1 MSKRTLGRIAVGAA
15 VALVAGMLPAV
26 MFAPTAA
33 AAAPTVLTVTPGT
46 QTVAG
51 GGASSGQFTIGFNN
65 NVPPGGIYYAVASGP
80 DGASAPL
87 TDALPCVANATD
99 ATCTVTTNGT
109 AGTDHLVFFYS
120 ATIAPTVPFT
130 DGAPTVDGT
139 LIVTGPVHAIT
150 ATAPATHVAQGQ
162 WAKFQLTATDAN
174 GNAIPLQ
181 GIDVSGTGPDLVL
194 VSADPLNAFTGT
206 VVSIPD
212 QAASTQLTT
221 DSSGLATFWA
231 NSTGAGT
238 IDFTLASRPAV
249 DGVQGAATLTVDP
262 GTAGDA
268 TQVVIEP
275 ATQTAFQ
282 DATVDEV
289 VTVLNAQGDLV
300 GDPAALPTAGIT
312 AGPNAGRSVNVT
324 AVAGEPQGTYKA
336 EYTTLPPS
344 TTQTTI
350 GTDTLQA
357 LVNHTPGIGALASE
371 GPSATA
377 TITVVA
383 RPPGPI
389 HLDLVAPTATSPVT
403 AFTNSTTAP
412 VYFQLLDGNN
422 NPLSGY
428 SVQVTVNAAASA
440 PASQVAGYSVAP
452 DPAVTGTDGKFL
464 ATVTDVIP
472 LVGDVVTIDATLIGD
487 NTITVP
493 AQVEWIAPADIV
505 SIDPYLSTGTI
516 GGKASFTASTVDPAG
531 TPVDGVDYVW
541 QVTTDVN
548 GPTQTTIDG
557 TGNAFSYTDSVSP
570 TADHQDQVTVY
581 AFQSG
586 VSLGATVS
594 NQYWARDGVANQVNI
609 TLDNFGGGYTGQ
621 GVNDTLPPFTPH
633 GFVNT
638 LTAGVIPDPTATTP
652 SVDKVPVGAMLADGN
667 NNRLFGR
674 TVTFTSS
681 GVGAFVDQN
690 GNVLPG
696 NSVTARVDDGIA
708 TGPDSDPNILP
719 FASVFVRSS
728 RGGVQTITATVNGIN
743 SVGTITWSGQYVPVT
758 PFRIFD
764 TRIGQGGVGTD
775 PVAPSTLT
783 FFDYART
790 AVPLDAT
797 AYVLNVTAIGP
808 TGSGDLRVADS
819 CEGGSLTRASTPPD
833 TSLINY
839 QVGQA
844 VANAIVVP
852 NECPTSISGLRV
864 FSDNS
869 PVNVAVDVEGYYVG
883 DRRQT
888 LAPST
893 PAFESLPPT
902 RIADTRTG
910 VNTGGSTSI
919 APGEHITIQVTGTGA
934 SPNNDGIPDD
944 AKAVAINLTAINPN
958 NYGNLRV
965 YPDGAPVPN
974 ASNINYIPGV
984 DKAAFAV
991 VDIPADGKINVYS
1004 DGATIGLAADVF
1016 GYYPSTSNVVTF
1028 SPVRVFDS
1036 RDTSPLPANQ
1046 PVSVQVA
1053 GKGGVPMDAQAVLV
1067 SVTAVHCAGST
1078 GAGNLRIYPADAAV
1092 PGTSNVNYIS
1102 PTTDVANF
1110 AIVKLA
1116 ANGQLSLYSAGSPIN
1131 ALIDVVGYVPAG
1143 S

>member
-26 MFAPTAA
+26 MFAPAAA

-46 QTVAG
+46 LTVAG
-51 GGASSGQFTIGFNN
+51 SGASSGQFTIGFNN

-99 ATCTVTTNGT
+99 ATCTVATNGT
-109 AGTDHLVFFYS
+109 AGTDNLVFFYS

-130 DGAPTVDGT
+130 AGAPTVDGT

-162 WAKFQLTATDAN
+162 WAKYQVTATDDN
-174 GNAIPLQ
+174 GSQIPLQ
-181 GIDVSGTGPDLVL
+181 GIDVSGTGPDLRL

-212 QAASTQLTT
+212 QAASTPLTT
-221 DSSGLATFWA
+221 DSKGLATFWA

-238 IDFTLASRPAV
+238 IDLTLAARPAV

-282 DATVDEV
+282 DSTVNET

-300 GDPAALPTAGIT
+300 GDPAALPSARIT
-312 AGPNAGRSVNVT
+312 AGPNAGQSVNVT
-324 AVAGEPQGTYKA
+324 VVAGQPQGTYLA
-336 EYTTLPPS
+336 AYTTLPPS
-344 TTQTTI
+344 TTQTTV

-357 LVNHTPGIGALASE
+357 IVNHPPAIGALDAE

-377 TITVVA
+377 TITVVP

-428 SVQVTVNAAASA
+428 GVQLTVDAAASA

-464 ATVTDVIP
+464 ATVTDAIP
-472 LVGDVVTIDATLIGD
+472 LVGDVVAIDATLIGD
-487 NTITVP
+487 TTITVP
-493 AQVEWIAPADIV
+493 AQVNWVAPADIV
-505 SIDPYLSTGTI
+505 SIDPYLNTGTI
-516 GGKASFTASTVDPAG
+516 GGSASFSASTVNPSR
-531 TPVDGVDYVW
+531 TPVGGVNYTW

-557 TGNAFSYTDSVSP
+557 AGKTFTYTDSVSP
-570 TADHQDQVTVY
+570 TADHQDQVTVF
-581 AFQSG
+581 AFQNG

-594 NQYWARDGVANQVNI
+594 DQYWVRNGVADQVNI
-609 TLDNFGGGYTGQ
+609 TLDDFGGGYSGQ
-621 GVNDTLPPFTPH
+621 GVNDTLSPFTPH

-652 SVDKVPVGAMLADGN
+652 SVDTVPVGAMLADGN

-681 GVGAFVDQN
+681 GVGSFVDQN
-690 GNVLPG
+690 GNALPG

-708 TGPDSDPNILP
+708 TGPNSDPAIVP

-728 RGGVQTITATVNGIN
+728 RGGVQTITATVNGIS
-743 SVGTITWSGQYVPVT
+743 SVGMITWSGQYVPVT

-764 TRIGQGGVGTD
+764 TRNGQGGVGTT
-775 PVAPSTLT
+775 PLAPGTLT

-790 AVPLDAT
+790 AIPLDAT
-797 AYVLNVTAIGP
+797 AYVLNVTAIGS
-808 TGSGDLRVADS
+808 GGGDLRVADS
-819 CEGGSLTRASTPPD
+819 CGGGSADRASSVPD

-839 QVGQA
+839 QAGQA

-852 NECPTSISGLRV
+852 NECPTIISGLRV
-864 FSDNS
+864 FSDS
-869 PVNVAVDVEGYYVG
+869 SAATVIVDVQGYYVG
-883 DRRQT
+883 DKRQALGHKT
-888 LAPST
+888 S
-893 PAFESLPPT
+893 AFESLPPT

-910 VNTGGSTSI
+910 VNTGGPTSI
-919 APGEHITIQVTGTGA
+919 GPGQHITIQVTGMGA
-934 SPNNDGIPDD
+934 TAGNSGIPDG

-958 NYGNLRV
+958 YYGFLRV
-965 YPDGAPVPN
+965 YPDGSPPPN

-991 VDIPADGKINVYS
+991 VDIPADGKINVSS

-1028 SPVRVFDS
+1028 PPVRVFDS
-1036 RDTSPLPANQ
+1036 RDTVPLPADQ

-1053 GKGGVPMDAQAVLV
+1053 GQGGIPSDAQAVLV
-1067 SVTAVHCAGST
+1067 SVTAVHSAGST
-1078 GAGNLRIYPADAAV
+1078 GSGWLRIYPADAAL
-1092 PGTSNVNYIS
+1092 PDTSNVNYIS

-1110 AIVKLA
+1110 AIVKLPA
-1116 ANGQLSLYSAGSPIN
+1116 SGQLSLLSSGSPIN
-1131 ALIDVVGYVPAG
+1131 ALIDVAGYVPAG

>member
-1 MSKRTLGRIAVGAA
+1 MSKRTLGRIAVGTA
-15 VALVAGMLPAV
+15 VALVAGMLPV
-26 MFAPTAA
+26 LLAPTAA
-33 AAAPTVLTVTPGT
+33 AAAPTVLTVTPST

-51 GGASSGQFTIGFNN
+51 GGAGSAEYTIGFNN
-65 NVPPGGIYYAVASGP
+65 DVPPGGIYYAVTSGP

-87 TDALPCVANATD
+87 TDALPCLINDTD

-109 AGTDHLVFFYS
+109 AGTDSLMFFYS
-120 ATIAPTVPFT
+120 PTSAPTVPFT
-130 DGAPTVDGT
+130 DGAPSVEGT
-139 LIVTGPVHAIT
+139 LIVTGPVNAIT

-162 WAKFQLTATDAN
+162 WAKYQLTATDAN
-174 GNAIPLQ
+174 GNPIPGQ
-181 GIDVSGTGPDLVL
+181 GIDVSGTGPDLLL

-206 VVSIPD
+206 VVSVPD
-212 QAASTQLTT
+212 QVASTSLAT
-221 DSSGLATFWA
+221 DSTGLATFWA
-231 NSTGAGT
+231 NSTGDGT
-238 IDFTLASRPAV
+238 INFSLTSNPVV
-249 DGVQGAATLTVDP
+249 DGADGVATLTVDP
-262 GTAGDA
+262 GTAQDV
-268 TQVVIEP
+268 TQVVIDP

-282 DATVDEV
+282 DAPVNETI
-289 VTVLNAQGDLV
+289 TVLNAQGDLV
-300 GDPAALPTAGIT
+300 GDPAALPTASIT
-312 AGPNAGRSVNVT
+312 AGPNVGRPVSVT
-324 AVAGEPQGTYKA
+324 AVAGEPQGTYLA

-350 GTDTLQA
+350 GTDSLLA
-357 LVNHTPGIGALASE
+357 FVNHTPEIGALGAG
-371 GPSATA
+371 GPSDTA

-389 HLDLVAPTATSPVT
+389 HLDLVAPTATSKVT

-412 VYFQLLDGNN
+412 VYFQLMDGNN

-428 SVQVTVNAAASA
+428 GINLAVNAAASA

-452 DPAVTGTDGKFL
+452 NQAVTGTDGKFL
-464 ATVTDVIP
+464 ATVTDAIP
-472 LVGDVVTIDATLIGD
+472 LVGDVVAIDATLVGD

-493 AQVEWIAPADIV
+493 AEVDWIAPADIV

-516 GGKASFTASTVDPAG
+516 GGSASFTAATVNPAG
-531 TPVDGVDYVW
+531 TPVDGVDYIW

-557 TGNAFSYTDSVSP
+557 TGTAFSYADSVSP
-570 TADHQDQVTVY
+570 TVDHQDQVTVF
-581 AFQSG
+581 ASQNG

-594 NQYWARDGVANQVNI
+594 TQYWARDGVAGQVNI
-609 TLDNFGGGYTGQ
+609 TLDSFGGGYTGQ

-667 NNRLFGR
+667 NNRLFGQ

-690 GNVLPG
+690 GKVLPG

-708 TGPDSDPNILP
+708 TGPDSDPTIRP

-728 RGGVQTITATVNGIN
+728 RGGVQTITATVNGIS

-764 TRIGQGGVGTD
+764 TRNGQGGVGTD
-775 PVAPSTLT
+775 PLAPDTLT

-797 AYVLNVTAIGP
+797 AYVLNVTAVGS

-819 CEGGSLTRASTPPD
+819 CEDGSPTRASTVPD

-839 QVGQA
+839 QAGQA

-852 NECPTSISGLRV
+852 NECPTAISGLRV
-864 FSDNS
+864 FSDS
-869 PVNVAVDVEGYYVG
+869 SSVNVVVDVEGYYVG
-883 DRRQT
+883 DRRQA
-888 LAPST
+888 LAAST

-910 VNTGGSTSI
+910 VNTGGPTSI
-919 APGEHITIQVTGTGA
+919 APGAHITIQVTGTGA
-934 SPNNDGIPDD
+934 GPNNDGIPDD
-944 AKAVAINLTAINPN
+944 AKAVAINLTAINPD
-958 NYGNLRV
+958 NYGFLRV
-965 YPDGAPVPN
+965 YPDGANPPN

-991 VDIPADGKINVYS
+991 VDIPADGKINVSS
-1004 DGATIGLAADVF
+1004 DGATIGLAVDVF
-1016 GYYPSTSNVVTF
+1016 GYYPSTSNVVTS

-1036 RDTSPLPANQ
+1036 RETSPLLVNQ

-1053 GKGGVPMDAQAVLV
+1053 GKAGIPTDAQAVLV
-1067 SVTAVHCAGST
+1067 SVTAVHSTNST
-1078 GAGNLRIYPADAAV
+1078 GAGFLRIYAADAA
-1092 PGTSNVNYIS
+1092 PPPTSNVNYIS
-1102 PTTDVANF
+1102 PTADVANF
-1110 AIVKLA
+1110 AIVNLS